1 MRIHDMFH
9 TYNCISNFFL
19 RKHRTQ
25 RLSQPVRHHKSY
37 VDLAQ
42 WSAVG
47 IDGARR
53 GRFDPLLFPA

>member
-9 TYNCISNFFL
+9 TYNCISGENIAHNAS
-19 RKHRTQ
+19 RNP
-25 RLSQPVRHHKSY
+25 PVRLHKSY